1 MAGELVPTVGQSDPR
16 SLPVPGVMGA
26 PSAFP
31 QAPPADEEQGI
42 QWGRYIAALQRYRW
56 LILGVTILGTALAGF
71 ATRFIKPEYTASATI
86 WIESPRSEGAAPIR
100 AEQLL
105 QQTFAWVELLRTPV
119 VLDSA
124 VLKMKLYLEPKD
136 PKDSTLFRGF
146 TLLNR
151 FYPGQY
157 LLAVS
162 EDGRTWE
169 LRMKSGGLAPDRGA
183 AGDSVGRRFGFAW
196 LPPRERLGR
205 DREIEFTVR
214 HPRDASMRLAGNLI
228 TETATDGNFL
238 RVGLTGTDPHRIAN
252 TLNAVTDQFVALAA
266 DLKTR
271 KVVDLMGV
279 LEKQVE
285 YAADNVAKTESAL
298 ENYRT
303 RTITQPSETPIVSG
317 LAATQNPVLSNY
329 FERKLQAEAMRE
341 DREALEAVLRRAQ
354 GGDFSV
360 DAFQT
365 VASVQAAPDLKLAL
379 AEVSSAEAELR
390 ALRFRYTDQHKP
402 VQDLTARVNQ
412 LKGEIVPQYATALI
426 GQLRAQERELNQSIA
441 TRTRELQSIPT
452 RTITEQKLTR
462 DAMSAERLYLELQS
476 RYEEAKLA
484 AASAQPDVRVLSE
497 AVPPTQPAQNEAL
510 RLVLM
515 GFLASL
521 GAAVALAILLD
532 QLDKRFRYPE
542 QVTNELGLA
551 ILGAVPTINKTK
563 VNERDPEEAAQII
576 EAFRTIRLN
585 LAHSYGAAGPVLLT
599 ISSPSP
605 GDGKS
610 LIASNL
616 ALSFAEAGY
625 RTVLVDG
632 DIRRGELHRMFNLSR
647 RPGLMD
653 CLTGDASLED
663 VLQPT
668 THQGLSVVP
677 CGSRRHQGPELLG
690 SAAMQGMMSELKSRF
705 QVVLVDSPPLS
716 AGIDPFV
723 LSASTGNMMVVLRS
737 GETDRTLAEEKLKLM
752 DRLPV
757 RVLGA
762 VINSTTT
769 GGAYRYYHYVY
780 GYTTEDE
787 GASARLPAGAA
798 SGA

>member
-1 MAGELVPTVGQSDPR
+1 
-16 SLPVPGVMGA
+16 
-26 PSAFP
+26 
-31 QAPPADEEQGI
+31 
-42 QWGRYIAALQRYRW
+42 
-56 LILGVTILGTALAGF
+56 
-71 ATRFIKPEYTASATI
+71 
-86 WIESPRSEGAAPIR
+86 
-100 AEQLL
+100 
-105 QQTFAWVELLRTPV
+105 
-119 VLDSA
+119 
-124 VLKMKLYLEPKD
+124 
-136 PKDSTLFRGF
+136 KDSTLFRGF
-146 TLLNR
+146 SLLNR
-151 FYPGQY
+151 FYPGAY
-157 LLAVS
+157 VLAIS

-169 LRMKSGGLAPDRGA
+169 LRMRTGGLAPERGA
-183 AGDSVGRRFGFAW
+183 TGDSVGRRFGFAW
-196 LPPRERLGR
+196 LPPRERLGKG
-205 DREIEFTVR
+205 REVEFRVR
-214 HPRDASMRLAGNLI
+214 HPRDASMQLATDLV
-228 TETATDGNFL
+228 TQTADDGNFL
-238 RVGLTGTDPHRIAN
+238 RVALTGTDPYRISS

-279 LEKQVE
+279 LAKQVE
-285 YAADNVAKTESAL
+285 YAADNVRRSESAL
-298 ENYRT
+298 EGYRT
-303 RTITQPSETPIVSG
+303 STITQPSETPIVSG

-329 FERKLQAEAMRE
+329 FERKLQSEAMRE
-341 DREALEAVLRRAQ
+341 DREALQAVLARAR

-365 VASVQAAPDLKLAL
+365 VASVQGAPDLKLAL

-390 ALRFRYTDQHKP
+390 ALRFRYTDEHKP
-402 VQDLTARVNQ
+402 VQELTARVNQ
-412 LKGEIVPQYATALI
+412 LKTEIVPQYATALI
-426 GQLRAQERELNQSIA
+426 AQLQAQERELNQTIA
-441 TRTRELQSIPT
+441 TRTRELQGIPT

-462 DAMSAERLYLELQS
+462 DAQSAERLFLELQA

-484 AASAQPDVRVLSE
+484 AASAQPDVQVLSE
-497 AVPPTQPAQNEAL
+497 AVPPTQPAQNEAI
-510 RLVLM
+510 RLILM

-610 LIASNL
+610 LISSNL

-625 RTVLVDG
+625 TTVLVDG

-653 CLTGDASLED
+653 CLTGDAQLAEI
-663 VLQPT
+663 LQPT
-668 THQGLSVVP
+668 THGGLTVVP

-690 SAAMQGMMSELKSRF
+690 STAMQHLMAELKGRY

-723 LSASTGNMMVVLRS
+723 LSAATGNMMLVLRS
-737 GETDRTLAEEKLKLM
+737 GETDRTMAGEKLRLM

-762 VINSTTT
+762 VINSTSTS
-769 GGAYRYYHYVY
+769 GAYRYYHYVY
-780 GYTTEDE
+780 GYTSEDE
-787 GASARLPAGAA
+787 GAPASLTAGAA
-798 SGA
+798 GS

>member
-1 MAGELVPTVGQSDPR
+1 MAGELVPAVGQSDAET
-16 SLPVPGVMGA
+16 LPVQGSGGA
-26 PSAFP
+26 VGGFP
-31 QAPPADEEQGI
+31 PAPPPEAEEGI
-42 QWGRYIAALQRYRW
+42 KWGRYIAALQRYRW
-56 LILGVTILGTALAGF
+56 LILGVTVLGTALAVF
-71 ATRFIKPEYTASATI
+71 ATRFIKPVYTASATI
-86 WIESPRSEGAAPIR
+86 WIEPQRREGAAPIR

-105 QQTFAWVELLRTPV
+105 EQTFAWVELLRTPV

-124 VLKMKLYLEPKD
+124 ALKMKLYLDPKEPKD
-136 PKDSTLFRGF
+136 TVLFRDF
-146 TLLNR
+146 SLQNR
-151 FYPGQY
+151 FYPGNY
-157 LLAVS
+157 VLAVA

-169 LRMKSGGLAPDRGA
+169 LRMKSGGLPPERGA
-183 AGDSVGRRFGFAW
+183 AGDSVGRKFGFSW
-196 LPPRERLGR
+196 LPLRERLGR
-205 DREIEFTVR
+205 DREVEFVVR
-214 HPRDASMRLAGNLI
+214 HPRDASTQLAGNLL
-228 TETATDGNFL
+228 TQTADDGNFL
-238 RVGLTGTDPHRIAN
+238 QVALSGTDPHRVAN

-271 KVVDLMGV
+271 KVIDLMGV

-285 YAADNVAKTESAL
+285 YAADNVNKTESAL

-303 RTITQPSETPIVSG
+303 RTITQPSEAPIVSG
-317 LAATQNPVLSNY
+317 LQATQNPVLANY
-329 FERKLQAEAMRE
+329 FARKLQSEAMRE
-341 DREALEAVLRRAQ
+341 DREALEQVLARARS
-354 GGDFSV
+354 GDFSV

-365 VASVQAAPDLKLAL
+365 VAAVQAAPDIKLAL
-379 AEVSSAEAELR
+379 QEVSSAEAELR
-390 ALRFRYTDQHKP
+390 ALRFRYTDEHKP
-402 VQDLTARVNQ
+402 VQDLAARVNQ
-412 LKGEIVPQYATALI
+412 LKTQIVPQYATALI
-426 GQLRAQERELNQSIA
+426 GQLQAQEREINQSIS

-462 DAMSAERLYLELQS
+462 DAMSAERLFLELQA

-497 AVPPTQPAQNEAL
+497 AVPPTQPASNEAI
-510 RLVLM
+510 RLILM

-542 QVTNELGLA
+542 QVTNELGLS

-563 VNERDPEEAAQII
+563 VNERDPEEAAQVI

-653 CLTGDASLED
+653 CLTADATLDD
-663 VLQPT
+663 VLQVT
-668 THQGLSVVP
+668 THHGLTVVP

-690 SAAMQGMMSELKSRF
+690 SAAMQAVMTQLKTRF

-723 LSASTGNMMVVLRS
+723 LSASTGNMLIVLRS

-762 VINSTTT
+762 VINSTSAT
-769 GGAYRYYHYVY
+769 GAYRYYHYVY
-780 GYTTEDE
+780 GYTSEDE
-787 GASARLPAGAA
+787 GEAAQLTAGAGSA
-798 SGA
+798 

>member
-1 MAGELVPTVGQSDPR
+1 MAGELVPASERSDP
-16 SLPVPGVMGA
+16 STLPVPGGGGVPAGH
-26 PSAFP
+26 P
-31 QAPPADEEQGI
+31 QAPPLDDDQGI

-56 LILGVTILGTALAGF
+56 LILGVTILGTGLAIF
-71 ATRFIKPEYTASATI
+71 ATRFIRPEYTAAATI
-86 WIESPRSEGAAPIR
+86 WIEPRRTDGAAPIE

-105 QQTFAWVELLRTPV
+105 QQTYAWVELLRTPV

-124 VLKMKLYLEPKD
+124 ALKMKLYLEPGE
-136 PKDSTLFRGF
+136 PGDSSLFRDF
-146 TLLNR
+146 SLLSR
-151 FYPGQY
+151 FYPGKY
-157 LLAVS
+157 VLAMS
-162 EDGRTWE
+162 DDGRKYE
-169 LRMKSGGLAPDRGA
+169 LRMKTGGLAPESGA

-196 LPPRERLGR
+196 VPPRERLGK
-205 DREIEFTVR
+205 DREIAFTVR
-214 HPRDASMRLAGNLI
+214 HPRDASMQLGAQLI
-228 TETATDGNFL
+228 TQTADDGNFL
-238 RVGLTGTDPHRIAN
+238 QVALTGTDPHRISN
-252 TLNAVTDQFVALAA
+252 TLNAVIEQFVALAA

-285 YAADNVAKTESAL
+285 YAAENVQKTESAL

-317 LAATQNPVLSNY
+317 LQATQNPVLSNY
-329 FERKLQAEAMRE
+329 FERKLQAEAMKE
-341 DREALEAVLRRAQ
+341 DREALEAVLRRAES
-354 GGDFSV
+354 GDFSV

-390 ALRFRYTDQHKP
+390 ALRFRYTDEHKP
-402 VQDLTARVNQ
+402 VKVLMERVTQ

-426 GQLRAQERELNQSIA
+426 GQLRAQERDLGQSIA

-462 DAMSAERLYLELQS
+462 DAMSAERLFLELQA

-484 AASAQPDVRVLSE
+484 AASAQPDVQVLSE
-497 AVPPTQPAQNEAL
+497 AVPPTQPAQNEAV
-510 RLVLM
+510 RLILM

-521 GAAVALAILLD
+521 GGAVALAILLD

-563 VNERDPEEAAQII
+563 VNERDPEEAAQVI

-610 LIASNL
+610 LICSNL

-653 CLTGDASLED
+653 CLTGDARLEEI
-663 VLQPT
+663 LQPS
-668 THQGLSVVP
+668 THHGLTVVP

-690 SAAMQGMMSELKSRF
+690 SAAMQSLMAQLKARY

-723 LSASTGNMMVVLRS
+723 LSASTGNMMLVLRS
-737 GETDRTLAEEKLKLM
+737 GETDRTLAEEKLRLM

-762 VINSTTT
+762 VINSTSAN
-769 GGAYRYYHYVY
+769 GVYRYYHYVY

-787 GASARLPAGAA
+787 GTRPAELPAGAGSA
-798 SGA
+798 

>member
-1 MAGELVPTVGQSDPR
+1 MAGELVPTTGQSDPR

-31 QAPPADEEQGI
+31 QAPPPDEEPGI
-42 QWGRYIAALQRYRW
+42 QWGRYLAALQRYRW
-56 LILGVTILGTALAGF
+56 LILGVPILGTGLAVF
-71 ATRFIKPEYTASATI
+71 ATRFIKPQYTAAATI
-86 WIESPRSEGAAPIR
+86 WIEPRRSEGAAPIR

-124 VLKMKLYLEPKD
+124 VLKMKLYLEPRD

-157 LLAVS
+157 LLAMS

-169 LRMKSGGLAPDRGA
+169 LRMKSGGLAPERGA
-183 AGDSVGRRFGFAW
+183 TGDSVGQRFGFGW

-214 HPRDASMRLAGNLI
+214 HPRDASMLLGSDLI
-228 TETATDGNFL
+228 TQTADDGNFL
-238 RVGLTGTDPHRIAN
+238 RVALTGTDPHRIAS

-266 DLKTR
+266 ELKTR

-317 LAATQNPVLSNY
+317 LQATQNPVLSNY
-329 FERKLQAEAMRE
+329 FERKLQSEAMRE

-412 LKGEIVPQYATALI
+412 LKSEIVPQYATALI
-426 GQLRAQERELNQSIA
+426 SQLRAQEREINQSIA
-441 TRTRELQSIPT
+441 TRTRELQAIPT

-476 RYEEAKLA
+476 RYEEAMLA

-497 AVPPTQPAQNEAL
+497 AVPPTQPAKNEAV
-510 RLVLM
+510 RLILM

-542 QVTNELGLA
+542 QITNELGLA

-625 RTVLVDG
+625 ATVLVDG

-653 CLTGDASLED
+653 CLTGDAALEE

-668 THQGLSVVP
+668 THQGLTVVP

-690 SAAMQGMMSELKSRF
+690 SAAMQALMAQLKARF

-723 LSASTGNMMVVLRS
+723 LSAATGNMMIVLRS

-762 VINSTTT
+762 VINSTTA
-769 GGAYRYYHYVY
+769 GGAYRYYHSVY

-787 GASARLPAGAA
+787 GAAARLPAGAT
-798 SGA
+798 SGV

>member
-1 MAGELVPTVGQSDPR
+1 
-16 SLPVPGVMGA
+16 
-26 PSAFP
+26 
-31 QAPPADEEQGI
+31 
-42 QWGRYIAALQRYRW
+42 
-56 LILGVTILGTALAGF
+56 
-71 ATRFIKPEYTASATI
+71 
-86 WIESPRSEGAAPIR
+86 
-100 AEQLL
+100 
-105 QQTFAWVELLRTPV
+105 V
-119 VLDSA
+119 V
-124 VLKMKLYLEPKD
+124 
-136 PKDSTLFRGF
+136 
-146 TLLNR
+146 
-151 FYPGQY
+151 
-157 LLAVS
+157 AVS
-162 EDGRTWE
+162 
-169 LRMKSGGLAPDRGA
+169 
-183 AGDSVGRRFGFAW
+183 
-196 LPPRERLGR
+196 
-205 DREIEFTVR
+205 
-214 HPRDASMRLAGNLI
+214 
-228 TETATDGNFL
+228 
-238 RVGLTGTDPHRIAN
+238 
-252 TLNAVTDQFVALAA
+252 
-266 DLKTR
+266 LK
-271 KVVDLMGV
+271 K
-279 LEKQVE
+279 
-285 YAADNVAKTESAL
+285 
-298 ENYRT
+298 
-303 RTITQPSETPIVSG
+303 
-317 LAATQNPVLSNY
+317 
-329 FERKLQAEAMRE
+329 
-341 DREALEAVLRRAQ
+341 
-354 GGDFSV
+354 
-360 DAFQT
+360 
-365 VASVQAAPDLKLAL
+365 SVQAAPDLKLAL

-412 LKGEIVPQYATALI
+412 LKNEIVPQYATALI
-426 GQLRAQERELNQSIA
+426 SQLRSQERDLSQSIA

-497 AVPPTQPAQNEAL
+497 AVPPTQPAKNEAV
-510 RLVLM
+510 RLILM

-625 RTVLVDG
+625 TTVLVDG

-653 CLTGDASLED
+653 CLTGDAALED

-668 THQGLSVVP
+668 THQGLTVVP

-690 SAAMQGMMSELKSRF
+690 SAAMQGLMTQLRSRF

-723 LSASTGNMMVVLRS
+723 LSASTGNMMIVLRS

-762 VINSTTT
+762 VINSTTA

-787 GASARLPAGAA
+787 GAAARLPAGAG